1 MKMDYNTA
9 KTSERKENAGSEHAI
24 KLEGKKRKKNV
35 SRCFRDAFADYYLR

>member
-24 KLEGKKRKKNV
+24 KLEGKKRKKKT
-35 SRCFRDAFADYYLR
+35 FQDAFVTPSQTII